1 MITLHHLEKSRSQ
14 ATLWLLEELGCEYRI
29 VNYAR
34 NPKTQLAPPELLAVH
49 PLGKSPVITDA
60 GYTIAESGA
69 IVEYLVGSYDQGRLC
84 PPTGTEARLKYTYWL
99 HYAEGSAMPPMVMKL
114 VFQLMAQAPMPFF
127 MRPLVRAITRPVHAT
142 YLDPQLQRHIDFWE
156 STLGAQEWFA
166 GAGLHRGRHPDE
178 HPGADGR
185 SCVRGIPLG
194 PAVRGFLERIRGRP
208 AFQRALKAGGEIK
221 LPS

>member
-34 NPKTQLAPPELLAVH
+34 DPKTQLAPPELLAVH

-69 IVEYLVGSYDQGRLC
+69 IVDYLVGSYDHGRLC

-127 MRPLVRAITRPVHAT
+127 MRPLVRAVTRPVHAT
-142 YLDPQLQRHIDFWE
+142 YLDPQLKRHTDFWE

-166 GAGLHRGRHPDE
+166 GRDFTA
-178 HPGADGR
+178 ADIQMSTPVQMAALR
-185 SCVRGIPLG
+185 SGIPLG
-194 PAVRGFLERIRGRP
+194 PAVRGFLERIKARP
-208 AFQRALKAGGEIK
+208 AFQRAQKAGGEIK

>member
-1 MITLHHLEKSRSQ
+1 MITLHHLAKSRSQ

-34 NPKTQLAPPELLAVH
+34 HPKTQLAPPELLAVH
-49 PLGKSPVITDA
+49 PLGKSPVITD
-60 GYTIAESGA
+60 GVYTVAESGA

-84 PPTGTEARLKYTYWL
+84 PPTGTPARLQYSYWL
-99 HYAEGSAMPPMVMKL
+99 HYAEGSAMPPLVMNL
-114 VFQLMAQAPMPFF
+114 VFQMMAQAPMPFF

-142 YLDPQLQRHIDFWE
+142 YLDPQLQRHIGFWE
-156 STLGAQEWFA
+156 STLAGQEWFA
-166 GAGLHRGRHPDE
+166 GGEFTA
-178 HPGADGR
+178 ADIQMSTPVQMAALR
-185 SCVRGIPLG
+185 TGIPLG
-194 PAVRGFLERIRGRP
+194 PAVRSFLERIRARP